1 MKTDFQFVYRHRVRW
16 VECDPQWVVF
26 NGHYLTF
33 FDVAVTEYARAV
45 GLPNVLSQQRTGKE
59 FFARKATVEYHAP
72 AKYDDELEIHV
83 RVAYIGNTSLRF
95 VLEIY
100 CEQTLVT
107 SGELVY
113 VCVDSQTR
121 TSTPLPED
129 WKQAV
134 IAYEVSPIE
143 QAGVD
148 QAR

>member
-1 MKTDFQFVYRHRVRW
+1 MYRHRVRW

-134 IAYEVSPIE
+134 ITYEVTPIE
-143 QAGVD
+143 QAGGG
-148 QAR
+148 QAT

>member
-1 MKTDFQFVYRHRVRW
+1 MKSEFQFVYSHRVRW

-72 AKYDDELEIHV
+72 AKYDDELQIHV
-83 RVAYIGNTSLRF
+83 RVAYLGNSSLRF

-100 CEQTLVT
+100 CQDTLVT

-121 TSTPLPED
+121 KSTALPQD

-134 IAYEVSPIE
+134 LDYEVSKVE
-143 QAGVD
+143 QVA
-148 QAR
+148 

>member
-1 MKTDFQFVYRHRVRW
+1 MKADFRFVYRHRVRW

-72 AKYDDELEIHV
+72 AKYDDELQIHV
-83 RVAYIGNTSLRF
+83 RVGYIGNTSLRF

-100 CEQTLVT
+100 CDQTLVT

-121 TSTPLPED
+121 TSTPLPVD
-129 WKQAV
+129 WKRAV
-134 IAYEVSPIE
+134 MDYEVSPIE
-143 QAGVD
+143 QAG
-148 QAR
+148 

>member
-1 MKTDFQFVYRHRVRW
+1 MQSEFQFVYSHRVRW
-16 VECDPQWVVF
+16 VECDPQGVVF

-72 AKYDDELEIHV
+72 AKYDDELQIHV
-83 RVAYIGNTSLRF
+83 RVAYLGNSSLRF

-100 CEQTLVT
+100 CQDTWVT

-121 TSTPLPED
+121 KSTALPQA

-134 IAYEVSPIE
+134 LDYEVSKVE
-143 QAGVD
+143 QVA
-148 QAR
+148 

>member
-1 MKTDFQFVYRHRVRW
+1 MKSEFQFVYSHRVRW

-72 AKYDDELEIHV
+72 AKYDDELQIHV
-83 RVAYIGNTSLRF
+83 RVAYLGNSSLRF

-100 CEQTLVT
+100 CHDTLVT

-121 TSTPLPED
+121 KSTALPQD

-134 IAYEVSPIE
+134 LDYEVSKVE
-143 QAGVD
+143 QVA
-148 QAR
+148 